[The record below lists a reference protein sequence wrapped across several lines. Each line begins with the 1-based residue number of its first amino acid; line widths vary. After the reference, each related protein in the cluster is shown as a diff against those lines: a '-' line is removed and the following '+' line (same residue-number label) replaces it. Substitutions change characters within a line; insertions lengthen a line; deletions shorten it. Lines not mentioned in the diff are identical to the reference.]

1 VHELTHG
8 IRASL
13 VHNYNAMYMVN
24 NPTPYLIVTPRK
36 PPRQRHFRSATLFG
50 MTDSEFSAGYW
61 VEHNM
66 FGDVV
71 VALYGSYCI
80 RDPVTSK
87 IANNP
92 MPFQLVVFSFES
104 LVNVETIGFQA
115 TKGHSKLRMGPCS
128 VCLALQLG
136 SITLVGCFP
145 EGTLLNVSVTI
156 EMKED

>member
-1 VHELTHG
+1 
-8 IRASL
+8 
-13 VHNYNAMYMVN
+13 
-24 NPTPYLIVTPRK
+24 
-36 PPRQRHFRSATLFG
+36 

-71 VALYGSYCI
+71 VFPIALYGSYCI

-92 MPFQLVVFSFES
+92 IAIPAGGLFFP

-115 TKGHSKLRMGPCS
+115 TKGHSKQSMFDPSNGVFGAPTVLYHSGRMIGY
-128 VCLALQLG
+128 
-136 SITLVGCFP
+136 
-145 EGTLLNVSVTI
+145 VS
-156 EMKED
+156 ECQRHH